1 MVNKNIIEYKNLCA
15 FHPGYYIEELVEE
28 YGITQNEF
36 ALRMGTTPK
45 TLSELINGIANLSND
60 LAKKLSV
67 MTGTS
72 VELWLNLQS
81 SYDQKL
87 IEISKEKDFDEQ
99 KEVLKQIDYSYFV
112 NVAKLPKTNN
122 SSEKIANLCKYFTI
136 SDLRILKKQDFLVNY
151 RTSLNSTSEKNIIN
165 SQAWLQTAINF
176 SKSVETKKYDE
187 NKLKNY
193 LPTLRSMTIEETEKF
208 LPKIK
213 EILAECGV
221 AFVLL
226 PHLKNSGINGAVK
239 WINEDRVV
247 LAMNNRKLNAYIF
260 WFSFFHEIK
269 HVFQRK
275 LKTTFIS
282 CTDTEMV
289 ERNKKLEEE
298 ADNFSANY
306 LIRKEDLTKL
316 SLTKY
321 ITDEEI
327 KAFAK
332 KIGIHPGIVAGRL
345 QHEGILPMTR
355 CAKLKT
361 QYFIN

>member
-1 MVNKNIIEYKNLCA
+1 MVNKNVIEYKNLCA

-112 NVAKLPKTNN
+112 NVVNLPKTNI
-122 SSEKIANLCKYFTI
+122 SFEKIANLCKYFTI

-151 RTSLNSTSEKNIIN
+151 RTALNSTSEKNIIN
-165 SQAWLQTAINF
+165 SQAWLQTAINL
-176 SKSVETKKYDE
+176 SKFVETKKYDE

-193 LPTLRSMTIEETEKF
+193 LPTLRSMTIDEPENF
-208 LPKIK
+208 LPRIK
-213 EILAECGV
+213 EILSECGV

-247 LAMNNRKLNAYIF
+247 LAMNNRKLNADVF
-260 WFSFFHEIK
+260 WFSFFHETK

-275 LKTTFIS
+275 LKTTFVS
-282 CTDTEMV
+282 CSDTEMV
-289 ERNKKLEEE
+289 EINKKLEEE

-306 LIRKEDLTKL
+306 LIKKEDLVKL
-316 SLTKY
+316 SPTKY

-327 KAFAK
+327 KDFAK

-345 QHEGILPMTR
+345 QHEGILSMTR

-361 QYFIN
+361 KYFIN

>member
-1 MVNKNIIEYKNLCA
+1 MVNKNVIEYKNLCA

-136 SDLRILKKQDFLVNY
+136 SDLRILKRQDFLVNY

-176 SKSVETKKYDE
+176 SKSVD
-187 NKLKNY
+187 
-193 LPTLRSMTIEETEKF
+193 
-208 LPKIK
+208 
-213 EILAECGV
+213 
-221 AFVLL
+221 
-226 PHLKNSGINGAVK
+226 
-239 WINEDRVV
+239 
-247 LAMNNRKLNAYIF
+247 F
-260 WFSFFHEIK
+260 WKS
-269 HVFQRK
+269 
-275 LKTTFIS
+275 
-282 CTDTEMV
+282 D
-289 ERNKKLEEE
+289 
-298 ADNFSANY
+298 
-306 LIRKEDLTKL
+306 
-316 SLTKY
+316 
-321 ITDEEI
+321 
-327 KAFAK
+327 
-332 KIGIHPGIVAGRL
+332 
-345 QHEGILPMTR
+345 
-355 CAKLKT
+355 
-361 QYFIN
+361 

>member
-1 MVNKNIIEYKNLCA
+1 MVNKNVIEYKNLCA

-112 NVAKLPKTNN
+112 NVVNLPKTNI
-122 SSEKIANLCKYFTI
+122 SFEKIANLCKYFTI

-151 RTSLNSTSEKNIIN
+151 RTALNSTSEKNIIN
-165 SQAWLQTAINF
+165 SQAWLQTAINL
-176 SKSVETKKYDE
+176 SKFVETKKYDE

-193 LPTLRSMTIEETEKF
+193 LPTLRSMTIDEPENF

-213 EILAECGV
+213 EILSECGV

-247 LAMNNRKLNAYIF
+247 LAMNNRKLNADVF
-260 WFSFFHEIK
+260 WFSFFHETK

-275 LKTTFIS
+275 LKTTFVS
-282 CTDTEMV
+282 CSDTEMV
-289 ERNKKLEEE
+289 EINKKLEEE

-306 LIRKEDLTKL
+306 LIKKEDLVKL
-316 SLTKY
+316 SPTKY

-327 KAFAK
+327 KDFAK

-345 QHEGILPMTR
+345 QHEGILSMTR

-361 QYFIN
+361 KYFIN